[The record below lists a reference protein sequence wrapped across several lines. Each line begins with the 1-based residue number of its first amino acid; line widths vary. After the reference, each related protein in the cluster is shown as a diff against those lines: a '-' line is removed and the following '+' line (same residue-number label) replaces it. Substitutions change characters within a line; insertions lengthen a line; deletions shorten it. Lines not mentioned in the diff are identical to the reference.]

1 MICPNCKAEIADN
14 STFCTECGVQQHP
27 EQIASVQ
34 EEKSYKEKRIYAI
47 KLIICIILGVTAI
60 FYSINYA
67 MDISNTKSYLH
78 GNWYNDGDDDTSI
91 VCILEFDDDTI
102 TYKCETGY
110 YILDQTFRTWS
121 YKVSGKDTILIK
133 RYGNEWEK
141 YTIERFSG
149 GMELSP
155 SLTDLN
161 PERWYSTSEKWLD
174 LTLNKKYSLYW

>member
-60 FYSINYA
+60 FYGINYA

-78 GNWYNDGDDDTSI
+78 GNWYRDSDSI
-91 VCILEFDDDTI
+91 VLILKIDNDTI
-102 TYKCETGY
+102 TYTCETGY
-110 YILDQTFRTWS
+110 VSLNKTIDTWK
-121 YKVSGKDTILIK
+121 YKVTGKDTIQIQTF
-133 RYGNEWEK
+133 GNEWKE
-141 YTIERFSG
+141 YTIERLPD

-155 SLTDLN
+155 SLTGWN
-161 PERWYSTSEKWLD
+161 PERWYFSSEKLLD
-174 LTLNKKYSLYW
+174 LILNKDYNLYW